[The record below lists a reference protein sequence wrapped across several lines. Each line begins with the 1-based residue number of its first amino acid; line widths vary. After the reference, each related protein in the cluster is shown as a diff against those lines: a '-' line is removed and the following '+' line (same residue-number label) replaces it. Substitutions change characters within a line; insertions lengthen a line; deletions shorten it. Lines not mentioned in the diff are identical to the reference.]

1 MLMLHSGKLL
11 LLPVD
16 SPFKELSNDV
26 FGYDLCCFIAE
37 ISCIRFFCIA
47 IVLLCRALFA

>member
-1 MLMLHSGKLL
+1 LL

-37 ISCIRFFCIA
+37 ISCIRLF
-47 IVLLCRALFA
+47 VLQLYYCAALYSLK